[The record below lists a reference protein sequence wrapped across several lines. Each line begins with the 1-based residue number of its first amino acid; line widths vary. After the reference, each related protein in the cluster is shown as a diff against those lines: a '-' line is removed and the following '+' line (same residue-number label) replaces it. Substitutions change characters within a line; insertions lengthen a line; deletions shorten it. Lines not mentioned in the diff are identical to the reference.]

1 MVHEYSATAA
11 YMCQGQTSFAIDADP
26 THNHWASSMKDG
38 RVGQNIVTVPTVN
51 IIQMLQENVTPQD
64 WVMLKVDIEG
74 AEYDLL
80 PCLAQNVHANLVDQL
95 YVEEHQWLAT
105 TSVFTPQQY
114 AASVTALK
122 AAGIQVPFYNSP
134 TL

>member
-80 PCLAQNVHANLVDQL
+80 PCLANSEKASLVDRMYL
-95 YVEEHQWLAT
+95 EEHTWFQT
-105 TSVFTPQQY
+105 GSKNGPNEM
-114 AASVTALK
+114 K
-122 AAGIQVPFYNSP
+122 AAK
-134 TL
+134 